1 MTECEST
8 KVFIWSHPKS
18 ASTVL
23 LRSFDARDDCHV
35 QLEPFLIGAC
45 NNQAPRNSQEILK
58 LLRNLFLNEK
68 SERKE
73 IIKEHAWVYEPLLK
87 DELFAENFDQGHHIL
102 LIRDPACSLK
112 SYVEEEGL
120 AATLE
125 RQDELSL
132 KPMTALLKQLQGYP
146 HIVINAD
153 LLVSNP
159 EQFAEKICEFLK
171 WKNPSAMLKWAN
183 VEKENNIY
191 TEPANQKWFKN
202 VAKST
207 EFSREFLRGQIF
219 VQDWSVPDELKPLL
233 SLNKQCFAQITSS
246 RATLVIK

>member
-1 MTECEST
+1 MAEGESL

-58 LLRNLFLNEK
+58 LLRNLHLNEK
-68 SERKE
+68 SERKT
-73 IIKEHAWVYEPLLK
+73 IVKEHAWVYYPLMK
-87 DELFAENFDQGHHIL
+87 DELFVENFHRGHHIL

-120 AATLE
+120 TATLE

-132 KPMTALLKQLQGYP
+132 KPMTALLNQLQELP
-146 HIVINAD
+146 HVVINAEQ
-153 LLVSNP
+153 LVSNP
-159 EQFAEKICEFLK
+159 ELFTEKICEFLN

-183 VEKENNIY
+183 VEQENNIY
-191 TEPANQKWFKN
+191 TDPANQKWFKN

-207 EFSREFLRGQIF
+207 EFSRETLRGKTF
-219 VQDWSVPDELKPLL
+219 VYNWCVPEELKPLL
-233 SLNKQCFAQITSS
+233 SFNKKCFTQITSS
-246 RATLVIK
+246 RSTLVIK